1 MHYFG
6 ENFHFGDASNT
17 IPQSHKTMNVAG
29 EGEISLT
36 VQSQLQKCLN
46 CPLKHRVKPVFEDKT
61 KLIKTLQS

>member
-17 IPQSHKTMNVAG
+17 IPESHKTTSVAG

-36 VQSQLQKCLN
+36 VQS
-46 CPLKHRVKPVFEDKT
+46 
-61 KLIKTLQS
+61 